1 MQPNNNI
8 NFIAVPNLLSE
19 EKYRLIAE
27 NTQDMIAIVDPQT
40 LLFKY
45 VSPANIK
52 IIGYSEEEFLNRRCL
67 DGIHPE
73 DWDYISTRLLT
84 GIRYQV
90 GGNAEYRYFKKDGSY
105 IWLET
110 SGRLYQSEDGK
121 AEILLVSRD
130 ITARKRTDEA
140 LRESERRLR
149 RITDNMLDSIVC
161 INRQGI
167 MEYVSPSHRSIIGYM
182 PEEMVGKTNA
192 ELLHPE
198 DCQRY
203 VDFIS
208 HLFHEGGN
216 GAIEY
221 RARHREGHYVWL
233 ESVGK
238 VVRDRNAGTLE
249 VILGT
254 RDISARKL
262 AEQELQ
268 KQLDY
273 QNSLIND
280 MNEWFCTY
288 DCNYRLTYINKIAAE
303 NIGYSLEELQNMT
316 IFDLVAPEQR
326 EYVKQKAR
334 EYKQG
339 GVSGNHEV
347 LVKCKNGKET
357 LLRVK
362 ASPITNHSGIN
373 VGLILADDISE
384 QRRMEKEMTRMAQLY
399 TVGEMAAGIGH
410 EIRNP
415 LTAVRGFLQLLQK
428 SGDFGQY
435 DCYFEIMLEEVDRA
449 NTIISEFLMLAKNR
463 FIDLRL
469 HNLNQIIETLY
480 SLLQADAIMADKFVI
495 LALQKVPDIF
505 LDEKEIRHLV
515 FNLVRNGL
523 EATPAGG
530 QVKIATWRN
539 KEEIILE
546 VADQGEGIAPD
557 IFEKLG
563 TPFYTTKEEGTGL
576 GLAICYGVAA
586 RHQAQIEII
595 SSSSGSRFLV
605 RFKMPDTESAE
616 DHNNW

>member
-1 MQPNNNI
+1 MQRNNNI
-8 NFIAVPNLLSE
+8 HFIAVHTLLSE

-27 NTQDMIAIVDPQT
+27 NTQDMIAVVDPET

-52 IIGYSEEEFLNRRCL
+52 TIGYSEDEFLARSCL
-67 DGIHPE
+67 DSIHPE
-73 DWDYISTRLLT
+73 DRDYVRMRLLT
-84 GIRYQV
+84 GVRYQV
-90 GGNAEYRYFKKDGSY
+90 GGNVEYRCLKKDGSY

-110 SGRLYQSEDGK
+110 SGRIYRSEDGK

-130 ITARKRTDEA
+130 MTERKRTDEA
-140 LRESERRLR
+140 LRDSEQRLR

-161 INRQGI
+161 MNRKGI
-167 MEYVSPSHRSIIGYM
+167 MDYVSPSHKKIMGYM

-198 DCQRY
+198 DYQRCIS
-203 VDFIS
+203 FIV
-208 HLFHEGGN
+208 HLLREGGN
-216 GAIEY
+216 GEIEY
-221 RARHREGHYVWL
+221 RARHKEGHYVWL
-233 ESVGK
+233 ESAGK
-238 VVRDRNAGTLE
+238 AVRDSNAKTLE
-249 VILGT
+249 VVFGT

-268 KQLDY
+268 QQLDY

-288 DCNYRLTYINKIAAE
+288 DCNYRLTYVNRIAAE

-316 IFDLVAPEQR
+316 IFDLVVPEQQEIVR
-326 EYVKQKAR
+326 QKAWER
-334 EYKQG
+334 QQG
-339 GVSGNHEV
+339 GVAGSYEV
-347 LVKCKNGKET
+347 LVKCKNGQET

-362 ASPITNHSGIN
+362 LSPITNHSGIN
-373 VGLILADDISE
+373 AGLILAEDISE

-428 SGDFGQY
+428 SGDFDQY
-435 DCYFEIMLEEVDRA
+435 NRYFEIMLEELDRA

-463 FIDLRL
+463 LIDLRL

-480 SLLQADAIMADKFVI
+480 PLLQADAIMADKIVI
-495 LALQKVPDIF
+495 LALQRVPDIF
-505 LDEKEIRHLV
+505 LDEKEVRQLV
-515 FNLVRNGL
+515 LNLVRNGL

-530 QVKIATWRN
+530 KVKIATWRN
-539 KEEIILE
+539 KKEIILE

-595 SSSSGSRFLV
+595 SSDSGSRFLV
-605 RFKMPDTESAE
+605 RFKMPDTEPAE
-616 DHNNW
+616 KSS